1 MSLMNSPVAASLVN
15 QGGSF
20 LNSKTQPGQPVPNP
34 PPPRPAATPPPS
46 VGPQANMQANPQA
59 LLTNYVNTIRSLAA

>member
-1 MSLMNSPVAASLVN
+1 MNSPIAGALVN